1 MFILTNI
8 LWFANSSLSIATIR
22 FGYIPNATIGFS
34 LLKHNKNN
42 DFNINFNLGNNFYL
56 KLNDKMALFAGAN
69 IGISGL
75 LNQNNRATLPQYTSI
90 NSIANKQSANTS
102 NVGDNDGATGAST
115 NNNTVNDEQIHNGLN
130 GNIIDNEG
138 NFKYIKNEY
147 PNAETY
153 ANEFRSSLI
162 NQANEKIEANKLAI
176 DNILQIISG
185 RSLWLEASHS
195 TSSPLNI
202 NYEEIKNVID
212 NYNFFNDDNVFNN
225 DIYLDYHINDG
236 YINWDEAIAIYNT
249 IVNDGND
256 ENAKIYARL
265 MTGLKDR
272 PANFDTDPYNM
283 LLTNSGK
290 QWLYAT
296 HDRMQIINDKRAKE
310 KADKNKGK

>member
-90 NSIANKQSANTS
+90 NSIANQQSANTS
-102 NVGDNDGATGAST
+102 NVGDNNGTTGTST
-115 NNNTVNDEQIHNGLN
+115 KNNTENDEQIHNGLN

-153 ANEFRSSLI
+153 ANEIRSTLI
-162 NQANEKIEANKLAI
+162 NQANENIDANRLAI
-176 DNILQIISG
+176 DHEIQDNLGEELFLDS
-185 RSLWLEASHS
+185 S
-195 TSSPLNI
+195 TPASSPLNI
-202 NYEEIKNVID
+202 NYE
-212 NYNFFNDDNVFNN
+212 
-225 DIYLDYHINDG
+225 
-236 YINWDEAIAIYNT
+236 T
-249 IVNDGND
+249 I
-256 ENAKIYARL
+256 
-265 MTGLKDR
+265 
-272 PANFDTDPYNM
+272 
-283 LLTNSGK
+283 
-290 QWLYAT
+290 
-296 HDRMQIINDKRAKE
+296 
-310 KADKNKGK
+310 